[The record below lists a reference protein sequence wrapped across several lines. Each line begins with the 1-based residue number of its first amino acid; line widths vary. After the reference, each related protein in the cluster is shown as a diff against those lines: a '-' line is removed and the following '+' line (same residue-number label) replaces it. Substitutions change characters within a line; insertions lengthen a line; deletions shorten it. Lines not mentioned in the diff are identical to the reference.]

1 MYKFYKFT
9 LLLTL
14 LVILS
19 SCGGNDNYT
28 AYFAGQVKNPRLP
41 YLLFSNGNTIIDT
54 IKLDKNNRF
63 FVKFDSLAPGLYTFK
78 HEPDYQFVYFE
89 KNDSLT
95 VAIDAGK
102 FDESIV
108 FSGRG
113 DRKNNFLMEQYLLSD
128 TDRKN
133 SYALYANDCKG
144 FIKTIDSLYKLR
156 KTFYEKNKDDIAW
169 SDEFDFFALNRLNLN
184 YYTKKEYY
192 PYIHARRTG
201 KDIRPEL
208 PKDYYEFRK
217 GIDFND
223 ARLAN
228 FSPFIRYSNGLINN
242 LAFSKTKKHGIVKE
256 NTLQYNINRLNVADS
271 LFKNQ
276 DVKNQA
282 LNNIAFAYLLE
293 DQNIANNQRFLQR
306 YDELSTDDSNENE
319 IKQISAAIKKLNPGS
334 KLPDIGL
341 EDLNGKPFNIATDI
355 DKKTVIFFWTSCAHV
370 QVRKVYNRV
379 AQLKKQHPDVAFIA
393 INVDNDTEWKKNL
406 PLHGAV
412 NAGHLRATDFE
423 QLRQEWVL
431 TKINRTIILNGDG
444 TIKNAFTNLLDETFS
459 NSL

>member
-14 LVILS
+14 YFILS

-41 YLLFSNGNTIIDT
+41 YLLFSKGNTVIDT

-63 FVKFDSLAPGLYTFK
+63 FVKFDSLTPGLYTFK

-113 DRKNNFLMEQYLLSD
+113 DSKNNFLMEQYLLSD
-128 TDRKN
+128 TDRKE
-133 SYALYANDCKG
+133 SYTLYAKG
-144 FIKTIDSLYKLR
+144 YKPFVKTVDSIYNLR
-156 KTFYEKNKDDIAW
+156 KTFYQKKKDEIAW
-169 SDEFDFFALNRLNLN
+169 SDEFDFFALSRLNLN

-192 PYIHARRTG
+192 PYVHARRTG
-201 KDIRPEL
+201 QDVRPEL
-208 PKDYYEFRK
+208 PKDYYAFRD

-223 ARLAN
+223 PRLAW
-228 FSPFIRYSNGLINN
+228 FSPFTRYSNGLINN
-242 LAFSKTKKHGIVKE
+242 LAFNKTAKHGIVKE
-256 NTLQYNINRLNVADS
+256 NSLQYNINRLNLADS

-276 DVKNQA
+276 EAKNQA

-293 DQNIANNQRFLQR
+293 DQNIANNQKFLQH
-306 YDELSTDDSNENE
+306 YDELSTDESNENE
-319 IKQISAAIKKLNPGS
+319 IKQISTAIKKLNPGS
-334 KLPDIGL
+334 KLPLIGL
-341 EDLNGKPFNIATDI
+341 EDSNGKPFNIAKDI
-355 DKKTVIFFWTSCAHV
+355 NSKTVIFFWTSCARVHLS
-370 QVRKVYNRV
+370 KVYNRIEE
-379 AQLKKQHPDVAFIA
+379 LKKLHPQVAFLA
-393 INVDNDTEWKKNL
+393 INVDNDKEWKKNL
-406 PLHGAV
+406 TFYTAA
-412 NAGHLRATDFE
+412 NARHLRATDFE
-423 QLRQEWVL
+423 TLRQQWAF
-431 TKINRTIILNGDG
+431 TKINRTIILNADG
-444 TIKNAFTNLLDETFS
+444 TIKNAFTNLLDDTFTT
-459 NSL
+459 SL